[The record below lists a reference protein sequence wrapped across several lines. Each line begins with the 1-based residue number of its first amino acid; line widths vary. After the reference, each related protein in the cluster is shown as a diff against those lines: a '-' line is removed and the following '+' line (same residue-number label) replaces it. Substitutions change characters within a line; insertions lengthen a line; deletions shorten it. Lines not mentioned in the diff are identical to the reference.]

1 MFYNVQ
7 NQSYEFDPLT
17 CVCCSNANAAK
28 QQKKQKTEKTKTA
41 IIPIK
46 KLKKKIS
53 NCFSVQSYFVYRL
66 FLE

>member
-53 NCFSVQSYFVYRL
+53 NCFSVQSYFVY
-66 FLE
+66 

>member
-28 QQKKQKTEKTKTA
+28 QRKNPKKTEKTKTA

-53 NCFSVQSYFVYRL
+53 NCFSVQSYFVY
-66 FLE
+66 

>member
-17 CVCCSNANAAK
+17 CVRCSNANAAK
-28 QQKKQKTEKTKTA
+28 QRKNPKKPEKTKTA

-53 NCFSVQSYFVYRL
+53 NCFSVQSYFVY
-66 FLE
+66 